1 MALEVNPN
9 IFANNPLDRAGHFRT
24 NPDWIAE
31 KLADSASLAV
41 PLWNLKPLVLPEEQP
56 GGGKDVGWLPVNMV
70 QSASPGGTTVFLG
83 INRRGKPLFA
93 HDISSLKDP
102 EGDGPFKGLGGF
114 EDLRAVGMMGE
125 LPNTELAILAQ
136 AKAMIDWHARHGHC
150 AVCGAKTNVAEAG
163 YKRSCPSCNAEHFPR
178 TDPVVIMLATYG
190 DKAFLGRQKIF
201 PKGMYSAAAG
211 FVEPGES
218 IEEAVARELDEE
230 AKIDVKSVRY
240 HSTQPWPFPSSLMI
254 GCIAEATSEDFEID
268 GIELSEGR
276 WFTRDE
282 LAAALDGKGDGFFV
296 PPAFAIAHHLVKAFV
311 EGW

>member
-1 MALEVNPN
+1 MALEANPN
-9 IFANNPLDRAGHFRT
+9 IFANNPLDRAGHRRT
-24 NPDWIAE
+24 DPEWMKE
-31 KLADSASLAV
+31 QLANSASLAV
-41 PLWNLKPLVLPEEQP
+41 PLWNLKPLILPEMEK
-56 GGGKDVGWLPVNMV
+56 GSGKDVGWLPVDMV
-70 QSASPGGTTVFLG
+70 RAAAPEGTTVFLG
-83 INRRGKPLFA
+83 INKRGKPLFS
-93 HDISSLKDP
+93 HDVTSLKDP
-102 EGDGPFKGLGGF
+102 ENDGPLKGLGGF

-125 LPNTELAILAQ
+125 LPGSELAILAQ

-150 AVCGAKTNVAEAG
+150 AVCGARTDVAEAG
-163 YKRSCPSCNAEHFPR
+163 YKRACPSCKAEHFPR
-178 TDPVVIMLATYG
+178 TDPVVIMLATLG

-201 PKGMYSAAAG
+201 PKGMYSALAG

-230 AKIDVKSVRY
+230 AGLSINSVRY

-254 GCIAEATSEDFEID
+254 GCIAEATSEEFEID
-268 GIELSEGR
+268 GIELSGGK

-282 LAAALDGKGDGFFV
+282 LAAAIAGKGDGFFV